1 MIEYTISEN
10 NLHLKDSHK
19 VSKFRFMRE
28 LKAIRTANPGS
39 NVWNRCL
46 SSLYLE
52 WIVHNFLYEIGYE
65 RDRTADADLDN
76 PCDRP
81 EAIYIIFGIIVWPF
95 TFKTK

>member
-1 MIEYTISEN
+1 MIDYTISEN

-39 NVWNRCL
+39 NVW
-46 SSLYLE
+46 
-52 WIVHNFLYEIGYE
+52 
-65 RDRTADADLDN
+65 
-76 PCDRP
+76 
-81 EAIYIIFGIIVWPF
+81 PF